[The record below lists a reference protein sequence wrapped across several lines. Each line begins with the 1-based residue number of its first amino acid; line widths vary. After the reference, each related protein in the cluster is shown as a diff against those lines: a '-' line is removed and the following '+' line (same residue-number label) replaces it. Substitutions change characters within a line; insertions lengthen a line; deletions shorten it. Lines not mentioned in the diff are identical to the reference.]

1 MTKASEVIKALNGRT
16 ICTAE
21 SCTGGMI
28 GAALTA
34 VPGSSAV
41 YKGGIISYWSEIK
54 HTLLGVEEET
64 LAKLGPVN
72 AQVAEQM
79 AKGAREALKADI
91 AVAVTGLAGP
101 GGDDYGNPVGTVCIG
116 YSSHERTFT
125 KQFRFDGDREEVRN
139 HAIHAALTIVLE
151 MLSE

>member
-64 LAKLGPVN
+64 LAKLGPVS

-91 AVAVTGLAGP
+91 AVSVTGLAGP
-101 GGDDYGNPVGTVCIG
+101 GGDDFGNPVGTVFLG
-116 YSSHERTFT
+116 YADDQRATWEEH
-125 KQFRFDGDREEVRN
+125 RFQGDRETVRSL
-139 HAIHAALTIVLE
+139 AVDAALALILKYIK
-151 MLSE
+151 

>member
-101 GGDDYGNPVGTVCIG
+101 GGDDFGNPVGTVFLG
-116 YSSHERTFT
+116 YADDQRATWEEH
-125 KQFRFDGDREEVRN
+125 RFQGDRETVRSL
-139 HAIHAALTIVLE
+139 AVDAALALILKYIK
-151 MLSE
+151 

>member
-1 MTKASEVIKALNGRT
+1 MTRASETIRALQGRT
-16 ICTAE
+16 LCTAE
-21 SCTGGMI
+21 SCTGGLI

-64 LAKLGPVN
+64 LAMLGPVS

-79 AKGAREALKADI
+79 AKGARKTLNADI
-91 AVAVTGLAGP
+91 AVSVTGLAGP
-101 GGDDYGNPVGTVCIG
+101 GGDDFGNPVGTVFLG
-116 YSSHERTFT
+116 YADENGTAWEEHHF
-125 KQFRFDGDREEVRN
+125 QGDRDAVRSQ
-139 HAIHAALTIVLE
+139 AADAALALVLKNI
-151 MLSE
+151 L